1 MRNLFTFTSETV
13 GSMQGY
19 GSKEEFSK
27 YYPFVPYQFFL
38 LQKVFSELKKHG
50 AIGPHQS
57 GTERSMLSGFKDLC
71 RSVTGL

>member
-19 GSKEEFSK
+19 GSKENLVNTIPLFPINSS
-27 YYPFVPYQFFL
+27 F